1 MLLISN
7 SVCTVLPGCARFA
20 VGSGH
25 CRSAGR
31 TGSVRASNLNSIYC
45 IYIPTPEKAKK
56 AEEAKK
62 AEDVA
67 AVWGQI

>member
-25 CRSAGR
+25 CRNAGR

-45 IYIPTPEKAKK
+45 ISTPEKAKK
-56 AEEAKK
+56 AE
-62 AEDVA
+62 DVA
-67 AVWGQI
+67 ADWGQI